1 MKNLNDFNIDD
12 MFNDNISEA
21 VIANAASLIEDYGEN
36 IAILHGINKELEDK
50 RILIPIA
57 VRKDNYSPYKYGLI
71 DKAYKIIVKP
81 EFDVIA
87 DNVLYN
93 KQLILV
99 GKTVPVVYERSIGS
113 NNGEIHLR
121 ERYGVIDTKGKTIL
135 EPKFDDIYFSENYN
149 LIIVSNGPTNINQG
163 SGLFDRSGK
172 EILPIGSYHK
182 IYGFYRG
189 LARVIRG
196 GKWGIINSYGKLLL
210 PVIYDN
216 IWNFDGKDYSSII
229 VEKDGIKSNIPL
241 SDIVN
246 GKYISNKYS
255 NDLPF

>member
-93 KQLILV
+93 KQLIQV

-121 ERYGVIDTKGKTIL
+121 ERW
-135 EPKFDDIYFSENYN
+135 
-149 LIIVSNGPTNINQG
+149 
-163 SGLFDRSGK
+163 RSL
-172 EILPIGSYHK
+172 ILPCLEHGSASQNMVHRRY
-182 IYGFYRG
+182 IF
-189 LARVIRG
+189 
-196 GKWGIINSYGKLLL
+196 
-210 PVIYDN
+210 
-216 IWNFDGKDYSSII
+216 SISF
-229 VEKDGIKSNIPL
+229 VPL
-241 SDIVN
+241 HHEA
-246 GKYISNKYS
+246 
-255 NDLPF
+255 